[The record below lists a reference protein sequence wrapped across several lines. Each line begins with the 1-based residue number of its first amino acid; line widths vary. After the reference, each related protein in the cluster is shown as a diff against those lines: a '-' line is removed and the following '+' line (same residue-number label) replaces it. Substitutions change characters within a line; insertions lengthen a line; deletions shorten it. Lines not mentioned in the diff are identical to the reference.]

1 MAKSITKNYLYNVA
15 YQIVTLLLP
24 LVTTPYIS
32 RVLLPQGV
40 GTAAFINSI
49 TNYFILAGTLGINTY
64 GNREVA
70 YCREDR
76 IKLSE
81 TFWSIYS
88 LQLIFSIFSIVAYVL
103 FVLFFVNEDIRFLYF
118 ISGIHLL
125 GIMFDITW
133 FFNGQEEFLKGLHY
147 F

>member
-88 LQLIFSIFSIVAYVL
+88 LQLIFSIFP
-103 FVLFFVNEDIRFLYF
+103 
-118 ISGIHLL
+118 
-125 GIMFDITW
+125 
-133 FFNGQEEFLKGLHY
+133 
-147 F
+147 